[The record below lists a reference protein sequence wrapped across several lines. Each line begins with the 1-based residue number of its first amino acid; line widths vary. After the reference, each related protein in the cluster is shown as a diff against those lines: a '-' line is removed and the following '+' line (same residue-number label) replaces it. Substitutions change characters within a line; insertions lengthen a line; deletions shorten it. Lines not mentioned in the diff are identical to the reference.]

1 MLGLERRRLV
11 IDLDIED
18 FRCLLINK
26 VQCWAAPLFAHGL
39 AIATFLAAA
48 TKEDATGGVG
58 LSCHCLDGHHPPIS
72 WRNCTE

>member
-48 TKEDATGGVG
+48 TKEDATGGAR
-58 LSCHCLDGHHPPIS
+58 LSWHFFDGYHPPIS
-72 WRNCTE
+72 LHNCTE